1 MGFFTI
7 FSSFLC
13 SASLE
18 KKDKSFRGH
27 FPGSCVPYF
36 HIFWPKRNI
45 ERGWGTGGKNRTCPP
60 HTHTYTCQW
69 HFHQRHISSVAAAL
83 LQGLWPLLTPFSVGW
98 SCFLLLFFLGCL
110 PIHWLFS
117 HLFHISNQFKF
128 PLYHIVKWKRTKIEK
143 LEVQSNVRVQFF

>member
-1 MGFFTI
+1 MNADETQVGNTYLGFFTI

-60 HTHTYTCQW
+60 PHTHI
-69 HFHQRHISSVAAAL
+69 HLPVAFSSE
-83 LQGLWPLLTPFSVGW
+83 T
-98 SCFLLLFFLGCL
+98 
-110 PIHWLFS
+110 
-117 HLFHISNQFKF
+117 HLFCGCSSPPGPVTPAHSFQCWMIMLSATVFSRLSSYTLVIF
-128 PLYHIVKWKRTKIEK
+128 SSFSYI
-143 LEVQSNVRVQFF
+143 

>member
-1 MGFFTI
+1 MNADETQVDNTYLGFFTI

-60 HTHTYTCQW
+60 PHTHTHTLASGIFIRDTSLLWLQLSSRACDPCSLLSVLDDHAFCYCFFQVVFLYTGY
-69 HFHQRHISSVAAAL
+69 FLIFFIY
-83 LQGLWPLLTPFSVGW
+83 LTRLNS
-98 SCFLLLFFLGCL
+98 
-110 PIHWLFS
+110 
-117 HLFHISNQFKF
+117 
-128 PLYHIVKWKRTKIEK
+128 LYIT
-143 LEVQSNVRVQFF
+143 Q